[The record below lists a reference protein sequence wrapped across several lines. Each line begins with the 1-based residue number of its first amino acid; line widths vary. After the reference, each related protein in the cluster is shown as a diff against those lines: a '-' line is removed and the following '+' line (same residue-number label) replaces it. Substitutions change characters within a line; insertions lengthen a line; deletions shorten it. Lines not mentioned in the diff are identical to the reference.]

1 MKSAGLDP
9 ASLPNNPAP
18 APPASSP
25 PITTAKTA
33 RLAKYSRTC
42 RRSGMKRRTTDPATR
57 SPANAYTNGASA
69 AADIRG
75 RDEARK
81 ESLSGPSW
89 TMGMINRSQ
98 SAAYVDSEVLAKRQV
113 SGPPA
118 LGKTQGSADERRN
131 LASDADDLRLAAF
144 HFHADLNPA
153 RMMHLHSLLDDEG
166 RGRQFSIRREVGTAG
181 AGGASRGRVLNPEIG
196 HKAARVDRRIRRD
209 GLEGERVTHDLLS
222 ELRQDLAKRAEVWIR
237 ALPGPRRRRSR
248 SKGVPQTGSLRPA

>member
-9 ASLPNNPAP
+9 ASLPNNTGP
-18 APPASSP
+18 APPADTP
-25 PITTAKTA
+25 PITPAKTA

-98 SAAYVDSEVLAKRQV
+98 SAAYVDSEELAKWKV
-113 SGPPA
+113 TGHPS
-118 LGKTQGSADERRN
+118 LGKTQCSAVERRN
-131 LASDADDLRLAAF
+131 RASDAYDLRLSAF
-144 HFHADLNPA
+144 QFHADL
-153 RMMHLHSLLDDEG
+153 H
-166 RGRQFSIRREVGTAG
+166 
-181 AGGASRGRVLNPEIG
+181 
-196 HKAARVDRRIRRD
+196 
-209 GLEGERVTHDLLS
+209 
-222 ELRQDLAKRAEVWIR
+222 
-237 ALPGPRRRRSR
+237 
-248 SKGVPQTGSLRPA
+248 